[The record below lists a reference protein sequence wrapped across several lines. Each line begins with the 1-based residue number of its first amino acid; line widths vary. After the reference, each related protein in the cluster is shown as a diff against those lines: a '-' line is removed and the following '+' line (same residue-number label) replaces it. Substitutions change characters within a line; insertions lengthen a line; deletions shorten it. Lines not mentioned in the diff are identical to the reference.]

1 MTDRYLPTA
10 LSPRRHK
17 LCSMEHAYRLAV
29 QRRRNSGR
37 DQFVVSTG
45 DPVQPFRTTS
55 RLPKPA
61 ERLLALI
68 A

>member
-1 MTDRYLPTA
+1 MTDRYMPLA
-10 LSPRRHK
+10 LSPRLRH
-17 LCSMEHAYRLAV
+17 LSTFENAYRVAV
-29 QRRRNSGR
+29 QRRRSSGR

-45 DPVQPFRTTS
+45 DPAQPFRATS
-55 RLPKPA
+55 RLPEPA

>member
-1 MTDRYLPTA
+1 MTDRYPPTA

-17 LCSMEHAYRLAV
+17 LCSMEHAYRIAV
-29 QRRRNSGR
+29 QRRRSSGR
-37 DQFVVSTG
+37 DQFIVSTG

-55 RLPKPA
+55 RRPVSP
-61 ERLLALI
+61 ERLLALV

>member
-1 MTDRYLPTA
+1 MTDRYLPLA
-10 LSPRRHK
+10 LSPRIRH
-17 LCSMEHAYRLAV
+17 LATFENAYRLAV
-29 QRRRNSGR
+29 LRRRSSGR

-45 DPVQPFRTTS
+45 NPAQPYRTTS
-55 RLPKPA
+55 RLPEPA